1 MPLVNGKF
9 FIAKCRENGY
19 ILRSEEL
26 FSLLYESVRRYG
38 DIVSVVPLTSPLI
51 AAAAVAAPVGI
62 VVSQAGQQV
71 QKLVPDDEE
80 TSETPRS
87 DEERH

>member
-1 MPLVNGKF
+1 MVNGKF

-51 AAAAVAAPVGI
+51 AAAVGI

-87 DEERH
+87 DEEKH